1 MKSSLRSAVW
11 ALGASSLLMASSVA
25 SAASYDYAFQTF
37 YDTSTSL
44 NWDDKAR
51 FSTPVATLK
60 IEDISGGVKLTLAHL
75 ANAFP
80 AKSGGTFV
88 EALWLDGPNGNLKL
102 TSSNTALTSSAG
114 YSALFPEVQ
123 EDGLSY
129 AWDIDFKAKTFAEGE
144 TATLTILGKGVTA
157 KSFVEACDPP
167 MIDLGNVASPY
178 TGILGLNTSVHFV
191 GSVMPAVPEPT
202 GVALA
207 VLGVAGLWG
216 MSRRRKQA

>member
-11 ALGASSLLMASSVA
+11 ALGASSLLMASSIA
-25 SAASYDYAFQTF
+25 SAAAYDYTFQSF

-44 NWDDKAR
+44 DWDDR
-51 FSTPVATLK
+51 TQFSAPVATLK

-80 AKSGGTFV
+80 AKSGGSYI
-88 EALWLDGPNGNLKL
+88 EALWLDGPHGTLKL
-102 TSSNTALTSSAG
+102 TSTNTALTSSTG
-114 YSALFPEVQ
+114 YSALFPEIK

-144 TATLTILGKGVTA
+144 TATLTIKGRGVSA
-157 KSFVEACDPP
+157 QSFVEACDPP
-167 MIDLGNVASPY
+167 MVDLGNVAAPY
-178 TGILGLNTSVHFV
+178 TGFWGINTSVHFV
-191 GSVMPAVPEPT
+191 GTLMHPVPEPT

-216 MSRRRKQA
+216 MSRRRKPA